1 MFPQQRN
8 TDFSLALSDL
18 GFLESLT
25 HNSSK
30 IKFKLFG
37 LD

>member
-8 TDFSLALSDL
+8 TDFSLALGDL
-18 GFLESLT
+18 GFLKSRT
-25 HNSSK
+25 RNSSK